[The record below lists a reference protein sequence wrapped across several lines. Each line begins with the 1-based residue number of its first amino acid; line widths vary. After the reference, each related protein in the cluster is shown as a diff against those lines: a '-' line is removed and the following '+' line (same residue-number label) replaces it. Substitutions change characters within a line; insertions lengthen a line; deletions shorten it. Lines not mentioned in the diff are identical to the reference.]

1 MMLFESGASLQH
13 VLLPDPSQRLLRT
26 VCLNAPRDISCV
38 NSISFIV
45 NFDSG
50 FARSYTGCLDDDGAS
65 CGGWTRAN
73 PAKRERPSGGTA
85 WWWWQGEMR
94 RKSAL

>member
-1 MMLFESGASLQH
+1 MILFESGASLQH
-13 VLLPDPSQRLLRT
+13 VLLPDPSRRLFRT

-45 NFDSG
+45 IFDSG
-50 FARSYTGCLDDDGAS
+50 FTRSYTGCLGDDRAS
-65 CGGWTRAN
+65 CGSRTRTT

-85 WWWWQGEMR
+85 WW
-94 RKSAL
+94 